1 MIITTCIKNVIMKK
15 LIIYAGII
23 VFASC
28 GSGDTGEGYH
38 TTDSADL
45 NNNAANEYNNAQIPV
60 GDRGNPDSTI
70 GSTTNAKAPDSNAT
84 NPNIRK

>member
-1 MIITTCIKNVIMKK
+1 MKK
-15 LIIYAGII
+15 LMLIAFTA

-38 TTDSADL
+38 STDSSDFNMSATNQ
-45 NNNAANEYNNAQIPV
+45 NNNAAIPV

-70 GSTTNAKAPDSNAT
+70 GATTNTKAPDSNAT